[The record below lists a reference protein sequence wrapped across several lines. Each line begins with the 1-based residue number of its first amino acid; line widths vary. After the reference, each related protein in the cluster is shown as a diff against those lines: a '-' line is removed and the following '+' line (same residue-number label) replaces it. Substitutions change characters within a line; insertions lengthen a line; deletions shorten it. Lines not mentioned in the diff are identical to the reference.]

1 MCTGGAAPPTV
12 AASPSVDSAQSLR
25 MLELTRRRS
34 VKNRQECWPVFYGDV
49 QVGTIARRT
58 GNPHDTDPWEWLCGF
73 YPGCDPGQAADGC
86 AETFEEAK
94 AQFEEV
100 WNRLRPTRTEAHFE
114 MFRRPRDFTA
124 WKYRLHEKGLKLPT
138 QMQKARCFCGEEIT
152 NRSMDLHIQRA
163 HRA

>member
-1 MCTGGAAPPTV
+1 VISCVAVNLIMCTGGAAPPTV
-12 AASPSVDSAQSLR
+12 AASPSVDSAQLLR

-34 VKNRQECWPVFYGDV
+34 AKNRQECWHVFYGDV
-49 QVGTIARRT
+49 QVGTIDRRT

-100 WNRLRPTRTEAHFE
+100 WNRLRPYTEPRLTSRCSAGKATSPPGNIGCTRK
-114 MFRRPRDFTA
+114 D
-124 WKYRLHEKGLKLPT
+124 
-138 QMQKARCFCGEEIT
+138 
-152 NRSMDLHIQRA
+152 
-163 HRA
+163 